1 MECETRTQQ
10 QVFRRDLLGGGQKMS
25 PGALPT
31 KSGVTTVTVTESSFS
46 RTGRLGAMWRS
57 SAYFFYFL

>member
-1 MECETRTQQ
+1 MECETLTHPTQQ
-10 QVFRRDLLGGGQKMS
+10 KVFRRDLLGGGEKMS

-46 RTGRLGAMWRS
+46 RTGRQVGAVCPMWR
-57 SAYFFYFL
+57 